1 MPHSKPPFWTTL
13 FEGLGAQVA
22 AVVEAAWEA
31 DEEVGGDAGE
41 EAEVGIESAAGE
53 DTAVTADEGG
63 VDEEGGI
70 DEEDEDEEDTAEV
83 AGGIGLEDET
93 DPGGDPGGLLYLNVE
108 RTHQLSLYSRSHS
121 FNEICFIFLSFF
133 FSFC

>member
-1 MPHSKPPFWTTL
+1 M

-41 EAEVGIESAAGE
+41 EAEVGIESVAGE

-63 VDEEGGI
+63 V

-93 DPGGDPGGLLYLNVE
+93 DLGGDPGGLLYLNVE
-108 RTHQLSLYSRSHS
+108 RTHQLSLYS
-121 FNEICFIFLSFF
+121 
-133 FSFC
+133 

>member
-1 MPHSKPPFWTTL
+1 MECVLRCKSAPIQGWMPHSKPPFWTTL

-41 EAEVGIESAAGE
+41 EAEVGIESVAGE

-63 VDEEGGI
+63 V

-93 DPGGDPGGLLYLNVE
+93 DLGGDPGGLLYLNVE
-108 RTHQLSLYSRSHS
+108 RTHQLSLYS
-121 FNEICFIFLSFF
+121 
-133 FSFC
+133 